1 MMILMGKSTIQEFKN
16 NMVEMKTTLS
26 ISTNYIKLNEIS
38 LKNLSPHISK
48 STTMMGFLFYQKVGN
63 YECVQ
68 VNMMMSVV
76 IGWFI
81 NNHTW

>member
-38 LKNLSPHISK
+38 
-48 STTMMGFLFYQKVGN
+48 
-63 YECVQ
+63 
-68 VNMMMSVV
+68 
-76 IGWFI
+76 
-81 NNHTW
+81 